1 VLFPL
6 ETAIVHLADILTKAR
21 GLGFSGDQIVPTV
34 DDAAFDRLE
43 LSEQDIIDVFQELEG
58 SIEATQEVLQQ

>member
-21 GLGFSGDQIVPTV
+21 GLGFSGDQIVPIV

-43 LSEQDIIDVFQELEG
+43 LSEEDIIDVFRELEG

>member
-1 VLFPL
+1 
-6 ETAIVHLADILTKAR
+6 
-21 GLGFSGDQIVPTV
+21 V

-43 LSEQDIIDVFQELEG
+43 LSEEDIIDVFRELEG